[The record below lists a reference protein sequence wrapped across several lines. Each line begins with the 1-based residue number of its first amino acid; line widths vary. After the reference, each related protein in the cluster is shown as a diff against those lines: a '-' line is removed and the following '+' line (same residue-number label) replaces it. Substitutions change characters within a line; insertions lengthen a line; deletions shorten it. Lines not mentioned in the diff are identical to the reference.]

1 MTKGEKVLS
10 TSVGILMGII
20 CMMTVWLALADM
32 AKADAKARAEAVEE
46 LNRKLR
52 SDYADVSYD
61 LARCRA
67 SVKVV
72 TQTKYITKKVPGSW
86 WSAPIT
92 RDTLIVMPD
101 SISTWLWDGQ

>member
-1 MTKGEKVLS
+1 MTRGEKSLS
-10 TSVGILMGII
+10 TAVGFMLIVIFAMV
-20 CMMTVWLALADM
+20 VWLAFADM
-32 AKADAKARAEAVEE
+32 AKADAKARAEEIEE

-52 SDYADVSYD
+52 SDYADVRED
-61 LARCRA
+61 LVRCRA
-67 SVKVV
+67 SVKIV

-101 SISTWLWDGQ
+101 SISTWLWDKE